1 MNKAK
6 DNCEENCFYRVSVFV
21 FKTDFIVTD
30 SEDIEYL
37 KLRNVGREIQVELE
51 EKVVVNVTCCCVY
64 DILYLA
70 DQVVVFDL
78 ELCHTN
84 SISEAIKLM
93 MSTDPADLTAK
104 NLADYQ
110 KINTSVDTQKLLVYK
125 YLRKNYNYCV
135 TNGEALGVDFVIYEG
150 SQSDFHAKYGVI
162 VDTDTSEM
170 EDWYEMIMSLRNL
183 GQVKKKLLFAKFEGE
198 SNSVKFVEI
207 DRWDFETLETTFYT
221 DKNRMKAPNKIKYPS
236 NKKKARLERMVREF
250 DDSEWNVSE
259 SFGTSKVISEVSG
272 LEQFDLSFEGIDM
285 SLTGYKPDLLS

>member
-6 DNCEENCFYRVSVFV
+6 ENCDENCFYRVPAFV

-30 SEDIEYL
+30 SEDMEYL

-93 MSTDPADLTAK
+93 MSTDLANLTST

-110 KINTSVDTQKLLVYK
+110 KIYTCVDAQKLLVYK

-135 TNGEALGVDFVIYEG
+135 TNGEALGVDFVMYEG

-162 VDTDTSEM
+162 VDTDTSKM

-183 GQVKKKLLFAKFEGE
+183 GQVKKKLLFAKFEGK
-198 SNSVKFVEI
+198 SNSVQFVEI

-236 NKKKARLERMVREF
+236 NKKKARLEKMVREF

-259 SFGTSKVISEVSG
+259 NFGTSKVISDVSG

>member
-6 DNCEENCFYRVSVFV
+6 ENCEENCFYRVPTFV

-51 EKVVVNVTCCCVY
+51 QKVVVDVTCLCVY

-93 MSTDPADLTAK
+93 INTNLANLMET

-110 KINTSVDTQKLLVYK
+110 KIYNCVDAQKLLVYK
-125 YLRKNYNYCV
+125 YLRKTYNYCV
-135 TNGEALGVDFVIYEG
+135 TNGEALGVDFVMYEG

-162 VDTDTSEM
+162 VETDTSAM

-198 SNSVKFVEI
+198 SNYVKFVEI

-236 NKKKARLERMVREF
+236 NKKKARLEKIVREF

-259 SFGTSKVISEVSG
+259 NFGTSKVISEVSG
-272 LEQFDLSFEGIDM
+272 LDQFDLSFEGIDM
-285 SLTGYKPDLLS
+285 NLNGYKPDLSS